1 MTVASNLFTIDLL
14 IQWILFIC
22 ILYYLKLY
30 SLPLLIASYL
40 FYLYK
45 FPKDYG
51 KPYGFKSNYVQESLI
66 WFTMGI
72 ATRPITFLLDVLGIP
87 SKDLPKDTIP
97 SSRDL

>member
-1 MTVASNLFTIDLL
+1 MTVASNLFTLDFL

-51 KPYGFKSNYVQESLI
+51 KPYGFKSNNVQESLF
-66 WFTMGI
+66 WFVSGI
-72 ATRPITFLLDVLGIP
+72 ATRPITFLFTIP
-87 SKDLPKDTIP
+87 ANYLPKEAIP
-97 SSRDL
+97 